1 MNDALVW
8 LAAALFLIA
17 VFPVHIYNYI
27 YLDTERKYASI
38 NAGIFK
44 INFFNANTVENN
56 PFEMQING
64 KNKKIDARKF
74 KFNYYKIFNQLC
86 FYKVVQLGDYGI
98 QNESN
103 VYVVLAQH
111 AFTSAIYK
119 FLQTNGNY
127 GKLRNYTVLNV
138 EHSSIRYYAK
148 AVTVINVIVIVK
160 ILLIMLSEKINER
173 KN

>member
-64 KNKKIDARKF
+64 NF
-74 KFNYYKIFNQLC
+74 FNAN
-86 FYKVVQLGDYGI
+86 
-98 QNESN
+98 
-103 VYVVLAQH
+103 
-111 AFTSAIYK
+111 
-119 FLQTNGNY
+119 
-127 GKLRNYTVLNV
+127 TV
-138 EHSSIRYYAK
+138 
-148 AVTVINVIVIVK
+148 
-160 ILLIMLSEKINER
+160 
-173 KN
+173 